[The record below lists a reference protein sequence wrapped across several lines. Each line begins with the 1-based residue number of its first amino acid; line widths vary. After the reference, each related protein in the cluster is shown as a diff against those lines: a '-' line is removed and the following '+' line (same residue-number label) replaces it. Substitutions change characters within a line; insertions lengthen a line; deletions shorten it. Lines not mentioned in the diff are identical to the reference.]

1 MALTTAPVLKLPDFE
16 KQFVVPT
23 DAGDAAVGAIVEQDF
38 GNGLQPVAFASRK
51 LNGAEIRY
59 SAYERELLG
68 IVWALAQWKHYC
80 RGPHA
85 VIIQTDHAPL
95 RHIPNQASVN
105 SRVWKWISIL
115 QGYNLEIRH
124 IPGKRNPADT
134 LSRQDK
140 KDALGRKTA
149 VHDANAD
156 LVRELRVPSDADDQ
170 AIQEAL
176 IKLFNAQVQD
186 QKQTDTVAVEDQA
199 TRAQSSKSVQALK
212 ASVAAQ
218 IRSIQPS
225 SSSVQESKPS
235 SSESVQFKP
244 AVPVSSNNTQDSHCT
259 IAVARSSVTIE
270 NSLRERMHSL
280 LRKEILYDD
289 IIEEIE
295 STGRSEIIRGQNKY
309 RIQKKN
315 LMIHVTGQPDDV
327 QYWRMVVP
335 DDVGVKALLVSE
347 LHSVPYAAHP
357 GVQRTIG
364 MVRRYFWWKGMVSDI
379 REFVETCPTCQ
390 LEKSDHTLRKGSLQS
405 LAIPEAK
412 WQEVSVDFIT
422 DLPTVAGGEDSI
434 MTVVDR
440 ATKMVHLIPCR
451 KTTTAGEAA
460 RLYWQHVVKL
470 HGVPRAIHTDRG
482 AQFVG
487 RWWRE
492 IWTLL
497 GTKLRYGTAYHP
509 QSQGQVERMNA
520 VVSQTLRC
528 LMSDVTD
535 LTKWIDMLATVEMVV
550 NSLPNR
556 STGYS
561 PFFLMYGYHPVLP
574 VELLK
579 GDETTNV
586 ETVEKFLGR
595 TQEVWRSAR
604 AQMEKAIVTQKAYY
618 DKKHR
623 DVHFSVG
630 DAVLLSTQNLRL
642 KGIPHK
648 LQRKFCGPYKI
659 LEKIGAQA
667 YRLKLPDSWRIH
679 PVFHV
684 SLLKQWRPST
694 VQPVPGEVELED
706 PDQPKFFDVEKIL
719 RWRWNSRSRRRQ
731 KEFLVLW
738 QGYPMEDAEWIPASY
753 FSDQDALRSD
763 IEANRIPQE
772 Q

>member
-1 MALTTAPVLKLPDFE
+1 M
-16 KQFVVPT
+16 
-23 DAGDAAVGAIVEQDF
+23 
-38 GNGLQPVAFASRK
+38 AFASRK

-95 RHIPNQASVN
+95 RHLPNQASVN

-199 TRAQSSKSVQALK
+199 TRAQSSESVQALK

-218 IRSIQPS
+218 IRSIQSS

-235 SSESVQFKP
+235 SSSSDSVQFKP
-244 AVPVSSNNTQDSHCT
+244 VVPVSSNNTQDSHCT
-259 IAVARSSVTIE
+259 IAVARSSVSID
-270 NSLRERMHSL
+270 NSLRERMYSL
-280 LRKEILYDD
+280 LKKEVLYSD

-295 STGRSEIIRGQNKY
+295 STGRNEIQRGQEKY
-309 RIQKKN
+309 RIQKKF
-315 LMIHVTGQPDDV
+315 LVVHVTGQPEDL

-335 DDVGVKALLVSE
+335 DDLEVKSLLVSE

-357 GVQRTIG
+357 GVQRTIDK
-364 MVRRYFWWKGMVSDI
+364 VRRYFWWKGMAGDV
-379 REFVETCPTCQ
+379 REFVEACPICQ
-390 LEKSDHTLRKGSLQS
+390 LEKTDHTMKKGSLQS
-405 LAIPEAK
+405 LVIPEAK
-412 WQEVSVDFIT
+412 WQEVSVDFVA
-422 DLPTVAGGEDSI
+422 DLPTTSSGEDSI

-440 ATKMVHLIPCR
+440 ATKMVHLIPCT

-460 RLYWQHVVKL
+460 RLYWQHVVRL

-482 AQFVG
+482 AQFIG

-528 LMSDVTD
+528 LMSDVSD
-535 LTKWIDMLATVEMVV
+535 LTKWTEYLPTVEMVV

-579 GDETTNV
+579 GDESTNV
-586 ETVEKFLGR
+586 ETVSKFLMR

-604 AQMEKAIVTQKAYY
+604 AQMEKAVVAQKKYY
-618 DKKHR
+618 DQKHR
-623 DVHFSVG
+623 DVQFAVG
-630 DAVLLSTQNLRL
+630 DTVLLSTQNLRL

-667 YRLKLPDSWRIH
+667 YRLKLPDTWRIH

-694 VQPVPGEVELED
+694 LQSVPGEVELED
-706 PDQPKFFDVEKIL
+706 PDRPQYFDVEKIL
-719 RWRWNSRSRRRQ
+719 RWRWTSKTRRRQ
-731 KEFLVLW
+731 REFLVLW
-738 QGYPMEDAEWIPASY
+738 QGYPAEDAEWIPASY
-753 FSDQDALRSD
+753 FSDQDALQED
-763 IEANRIPQE
+763 IRANRIPEE

>member
-1 MALTTAPVLKLPDFE
+1 MD
-16 KQFVVPT
+16 
-23 DAGDAAVGAIVEQDF
+23 
-38 GNGLQPVAFASRK
+38 
-51 LNGAEIRY
+51 
-59 SAYERELLG
+59 
-68 IVWALAQWKHYC
+68 
-80 RGPHA
+80 
-85 VIIQTDHAPL
+85 
-95 RHIPNQASVN
+95 
-105 SRVWKWISIL
+105 
-115 QGYNLEIRH
+115 
-124 IPGKRNPADT
+124 
-134 LSRQDK
+134 
-140 KDALGRKTA
+140 
-149 VHDANAD
+149 
-156 LVRELRVPSDADDQ
+156 
-170 AIQEAL
+170 
-176 IKLFNAQVQD
+176 
-186 QKQTDTVAVEDQA
+186 
-199 TRAQSSKSVQALK
+199 
-212 ASVAAQ
+212 
-218 IRSIQPS
+218 
-225 SSSVQESKPS
+225 
-235 SSESVQFKP
+235 
-244 AVPVSSNNTQDSHCT
+244 
-259 IAVARSSVTIE
+259 
-270 NSLRERMHSL
+270 SL
-280 LRKEILYDD
+280 LRKEVLYRE

-295 STGRSEIIRGQNKY
+295 STGKNEILRGQEKY
-309 RIQKKN
+309 RIQKKF
-315 LMIHVTGQPDDV
+315 LVVHVTGQPEDV

-335 DDVGVKALLVSE
+335 DDLDVKSLLVSE
-347 LHSVPYAAHP
+347 LHSVPYSAHP

-364 MVRRYFWWKGMVSDI
+364 KVRRYFWWKGMTGDI
-379 REFVETCPTCQ
+379 REFVEACPTCQ
-390 LEKSDHTLRKGSLQS
+390 LEKTDHTMKKGSLQS

-412 WQEVSVDFIT
+412 WQEVSVDFVT
-422 DLPTVAGGEDSI
+422 DLPTTTSGEDSI

-440 ATKMVHLIPCR
+440 ATKMVHLIPCK

-528 LMSDVTD
+528 LMSDVSD
-535 LTKWIDMLATVEMVV
+535 LTSWTTWLPTVEMVV

-556 STGYS
+556 STGYT
-561 PFFLMYGYHPVLP
+561 PFYLMYGHHPVLP
-574 VELLK
+574 IELLR

-586 ETVEKFLGR
+586 ETVSKFLTR

-604 AQMEKAIVTQKAYY
+604 AQMEKAVVAQKQYY

-623 DVHFSVG
+623 DVQFAVG
-630 DAVLLSTQNLRL
+630 DTVLLSTQNLRL

-694 VQPVPGEVELED
+694 LQSVPGEVELEE
-706 PDQPKFFDVEKIL
+706 PDRPQYFDVEKIL
-719 RWRWNSRSRRRQ
+719 RWRWTSKTRRRQ
-731 KEFLVLW
+731 REFLVLW
-738 QGYPMEDAEWIPASY
+738 QGYPVEDAEWIPASF
-753 FSDQDALRSD
+753 FSDQDALQEDLRTGK
-763 IEANRIPQE
+763 IPEE